1 MITPDDLHQLR
12 SDTLVRPLRISCED
26 RDKDR
31 ESVYRFGAWR
41 CEVVRISA
49 ARVDTVDCGI
59 RIGRFR
65 RPLMRGGVA
74 VIGLLIILIA
84 AGCGGSDEQSPKAQ
98 ATSEPTVAANV
109 ELPGGRIAFR
119 RFLDDAQTHGA
130 IFTIKLDGSDERQL
144 TDPPVGSVDE
154 HPDWSPDGKRIAF
167 ERCAEGEPCQV
178 FTVASDGG
186 PPQKVE
192 ARCELGPICDL
203 ANPAW
208 TPDGRLV
215 VTLAQGCE
223 RSDPTGEGWIQ
234 QSAVELLDLDNG
246 RQQTIVE
253 RRDWTGDAH
262 APAVSPDGRTVV
274 YIRLNSWRSE
284 PAGQQAIFAVNFDG
298 SEQRRLTPW
307 ELGAG
312 DHPVF
317 SPDGT
322 ILFRSYERDDT
333 KQSDYWTVRPDGKD
347 LTQLTHYKQGTLV
360 LSTSYSPDGKWIVHA
375 TNGVEGNADIFVMR
389 ADGTANMPVTH
400 SKLWDSAPDWG
411 PEGS

>member
-1 MITPDDLHQLR
+1 
-12 SDTLVRPLRISCED
+12 VG
-26 RDKDR
+26 K
-31 ESVYRFGAWR
+31 
-41 CEVVRISA
+41 ISA
-49 ARVDTVDCGI
+49 ARVESGDYESGDYWVRVGRSRRRLVRVAMLAVGLVITV
-59 RIGRFR
+59 
-65 RPLMRGGVA
+65 V
-74 VIGLLIILIA
+74 A
-84 AGCGGSDEQSPKAQ
+84 AGCGGSDEQSPKAG
-98 ATSEPTVAANV
+98 ATSGPTVAANV
-109 ELPGGRIAFR
+109 ELPGGRVAFR

-130 IFTIKLDGSDERQL
+130 IFTVNLDGSDERQL
-144 TDPPVGSVDE
+144 TDPPVGYVDDQA
-154 HPDWSPDGKRIAF
+154 DWSPDGKRIAF

-178 FTVASDGG
+178 FTVATGG
-186 PPQKVE
+186 GGPQKVE
-192 ARCELGPICDL
+192 ARCELGPVCDL

-215 VTLAQGCE
+215 VTLAQGRE
-223 RSDPTGEGWIQ
+223 RSDPATDDNWIQ

-246 RQQTIVE
+246 RQRTIVE
-253 RRDWTGDAH
+253 RRDWTGDANS
-262 APAVSPDGRTVV
+262 PAVSPDGRTVI

-284 PAGQQAIFAVNFDG
+284 PAGRQAIFAVNFDG

-322 ILFRSYERDDT
+322 ILFRSYEHDET
-333 KQSDYWTVRPDGKD
+333 KQSDYWTVRPTGKD
-347 LTQLTHYKQGTLV
+347 LTQLTHYKQGALV
-360 LSTSYSPDGKWIVHA
+360 LSTSYSPDGKWIVNA

-389 ADGTANMPVTH
+389 ADGTGNTPVTH

>member
-65 RPLMRGGVA
+65 LPLMRGGVA

-130 IFTIKLDGSDERQL
+130 IFTINLDGSDERQL

-215 VTLAQGCE
+215 VTLAQGRE

-234 QSAVELLDLDNG
+234 QSAVELLDLDKG
-246 RQQTIVE
+246 RQRTIVE
-253 RRDWTGDAH
+253 RRR
-262 APAVSPDGRTVV
+262 SPGAGRPGRRPSSGAGRTG
-274 YIRLNSWRSE
+274 RRWSARSASGTSAPPRTGRRARSRPPRSRRR
-284 PAGQQAIFAVNFDG
+284 PAGG
-298 SEQRRLTPW
+298 RR
-307 ELGAG
+307 
-312 DHPVF
+312 
-317 SPDGT
+317 
-322 ILFRSYERDDT
+322 
-333 KQSDYWTVRPDGKD
+333 
-347 LTQLTHYKQGTLV
+347 
-360 LSTSYSPDGKWIVHA
+360 
-375 TNGVEGNADIFVMR
+375 
-389 ADGTANMPVTH
+389 
-400 SKLWDSAPDWG
+400 
-411 PEGS
+411 

>member
-1 MITPDDLHQLR
+1 MR
-12 SDTLVRPLRISCED
+12 
-26 RDKDR
+26 K
-31 ESVYRFGAWR
+31 
-41 CEVVRISA
+41 ISA
-49 ARVDTVDCGI
+49 ARVENGDYWVRVGRSRR
-59 RIGRFR
+59 RIVR
-65 RPLMRGGVA
+65 VA
-74 VIGLLIILIA
+74 MLAVGLVIAVLA
-84 AGCGGSDEQSPKAQ
+84 AGCGGSDEQSPKAG
-98 ATSEPTVAANV
+98 ALSGPTVAANV

-130 IFTIKLDGSDERQL
+130 IFTINLDGSDERQL
-144 TDPPVGSVDE
+144 TDPPVGYVDE
-154 HPDWSPDGKRIAF
+154 NPDWSPDGKRIAF

-178 FTVASDGG
+178 FTVAADGG
-186 PPQKVE
+186 PPHQVE
-192 ARCELGPICDL
+192 ARCELRPVCDL

-215 VTLAQGCE
+215 VTLAQGRE
-223 RSDPTGEGWIQ
+223 RSDPASDENWIQ

-253 RRDWTGDAH
+253 RRDWSGDAG
-262 APAVSPDGRTVV
+262 APAVSPDGRTLI
-274 YIRLNSWRSE
+274 YTRLNSWKSK

-298 SEQRRLTPW
+298 SENRRLTPW
-307 ELGAG
+307 ELEGG

-317 SPDGT
+317 SPDGP
-322 ILFRSYERDDT
+322 ILFRSYEHDET
-333 KQSDYWTVRPDGKD
+333 KQSDYWTVHPNGKD

-360 LSTSYSPDGKWIVHA
+360 LSTSYSPDGKWIVNA

-389 ADGTANMPVTH
+389 ADGTGNTPVTH